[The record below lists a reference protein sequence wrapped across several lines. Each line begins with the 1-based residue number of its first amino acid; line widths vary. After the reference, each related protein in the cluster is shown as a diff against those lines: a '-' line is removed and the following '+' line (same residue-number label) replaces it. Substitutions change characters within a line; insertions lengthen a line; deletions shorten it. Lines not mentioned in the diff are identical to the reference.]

1 MIFICLKHQY
11 TLVCNITAFI
21 FGFHETLSPALL
33 PPVSLDVI
41 MTILGDHQGPLGVAV
56 PHHTAQLVSV
66 VPHCLVISLEVERL

>member
-1 MIFICLKHQY
+1 MVFIGLKHQY
-11 TLVCNITAFI
+11 TLVCNITALI

-33 PPVSLDVI
+33 PPVPLDVI